1 VTFVA
6 FTARYQAASI
16 QVSWTTAAELQ
27 TQGYHLY
34 QSDDDIFSHAR
45 RVTTDLIPSQGS
57 AGGDYQVTLP
67 YNPVYQPPLVRVHFW
82 LVEYETTG
90 EQLRYGPIR
99 VANPGSLLL
108 LPIAHGEK

>member
-1 VTFVA
+1 
-6 FTARYQAASI
+6 
-16 QVSWTTAAELQ
+16 
-27 TQGYHLY
+27 
-34 QSDDDIFSHAR
+34 
-45 RVTTDLIPSQGS
+45 
-57 AGGDYQVTLP
+57 
-67 YNPVYQPPLVRVHFW
+67 VRVHFW

>member
-1 VTFVA
+1 
-6 FTARYQAASI
+6 
-16 QVSWTTAAELQ
+16 
-27 TQGYHLY
+27 
-34 QSDDDIFSHAR
+34 
-45 RVTTDLIPSQGS
+45 
-57 AGGDYQVTLP
+57 VTLP

-108 LPIAHGEK
+108 LPIARGGK